1 MECGTFLMSA
11 VERER
16 AFVVRQV
23 VAGRLTQRE
32 GAERL
37 SLSVRQVKRLVR
49 AWRGSGD
56 AGLVSRQRGRV
67 SPRRLAG
74 PLRARI
80 EVLLQDKY
88 PDFGATLAAEKLVE
102 LDGICVS
109 RETIR
114 RLQIGLGLARVRRR
128 RAKRV
133 HPPRERRP
141 RFGELIQIDGSPHA
155 WFEDRGPRC
164 TLIVFVDDATSRLT
178 ALHFAAAETTKAYL
192 SALRAHILAHGRPLA
207 FYSDRHGIF
216 RVNAKEAA
224 SGDGFT
230 EFGRVAERLRIELIQ
245 ALTPQAKG
253 RVERANQTLQDRLV
267 KELRLRG
274 ISDIAGAQAFAG
286 EFMDIWNAKFGRA
299 PLDPASAHRPWT
311 NSAEALDEALAR
323 REERT
328 LSKALTFSANGKV
341 YCIKTHGPGTALR
354 GARVTLLHFQDGSL
368 RIDYKNRTLPYT
380 AFKTLPG
387 PSPAEDEKTLDARVT
402 TLIAASAAT
411 QAAELARARGC
422 G

>member
-1 MECGTFLMSA
+1 MSGS
-11 VERER
+11 ERER
-16 AFVVRQV
+16 AFVVRQI
-23 VAGRLTQRE
+23 VAERLSQRA

-56 AGLVSRQRGRV
+56 EGLVSRQRGRV

-74 PLRARI
+74 PLRSRI
-80 EVLLQDKY
+80 EVLLKDKY
-88 PDFGATLAAEKLVE
+88 PDFGATLAAEKLAE
-102 LDGICVS
+102 LDGIGVS
-109 RETIR
+109 RETVR

-178 ALHFAAAETTKAYL
+178 SLHFAPAETTKAYL
-192 SALRAHILAHGRPLA
+192 SALRAHVLEHGRPLA

-216 RVNAKEAA
+216 RINAKEAA
-224 SGDGFT
+224 GGDGLT

-245 ALTPQAKG
+245 AQTPQAKG

-274 ISDIAGAQAFAG
+274 ISNIAGAQAFAG
-286 EFMDIWNAKFGRA
+286 EFMESWNAKFARP

-311 NSAEALDEALAR
+311 SAPEALDEALAR

-328 LSKALTFSANGKV
+328 LSKALTFSAGGKV
-341 YCIKTHGPGTALR
+341 YCINTRGPGTALR
-354 GARVTLLHFQDGSL
+354 GARVTLLHFQDGTL
-368 RIDYKNRTLPYT
+368 RVDYKNRLLPYT
-380 AFKTLPG
+380 HFKTTPG
-387 PSPAEDEKTLDARVT
+387 PSPAEDEKTLEARMAA
-402 TLIAASAAT
+402 LIVAG
-411 QAAELARARGC
+411 AEPHLAEPARARGC